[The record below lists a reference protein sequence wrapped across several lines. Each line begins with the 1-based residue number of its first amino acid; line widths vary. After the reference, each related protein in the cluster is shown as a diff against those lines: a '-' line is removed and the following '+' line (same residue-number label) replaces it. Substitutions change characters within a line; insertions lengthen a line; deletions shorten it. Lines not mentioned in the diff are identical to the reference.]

1 MKKRIRNNFGIS
13 RTAATWM
20 LLLVLTLGMMG
31 CSRRTMGIQIVPLS
45 SSSVL
50 VLSADS
56 LVEVMRRAG
65 FSDEQIL
72 QYGPDVY
79 DGLSQSGA
87 IQVRVNDR
95 VEAVIAINRD
105 HGDCVYI
112 ASASR
117 GNSIYNV
124 QSGWLGGTGPR

>member
-20 LLLVLTLGMMG
+20 LLLVLTSGMIG
-31 CSRRTMGIQIVPLS
+31 CSRRASGIQIVPLS

-50 VLSADS
+50 VLSPDN

-65 FSDEQIL
+65 FSDEQIV
-72 QYGPDVY
+72 QYGPDIY

-87 IQVRVNDR
+87 VQVRVNNR
-95 VEAVIAINRD
+95 VEAVIAVNRD
-105 HGDCVYI
+105 RGDCVYI
-112 ASASR
+112 SSASR
-117 GNSIYNV
+117 GNFIYNV
-124 QSGWLGGTGPR
+124 QSGWLGGSGPR